1 MSGEYFDKFPEIR
14 YNNVLVRDIS
24 RRVNFLRQTIETPY
38 TFLPY
43 TIEEG
48 DRAEDIAYHY
58 YGDPN
63 YAWLVYLSN
72 NIIDPYHDWPM
83 DEQTF
88 HNYLIDKYAEQ
99 SAKTGWDV
107 IDWARD
113 TSDRFGDNIVYYYK
127 EV

>member
-1 MSGEYFDKFPEIR
+1 MSGEYFQKLPEIK
-14 YNNVLVRDIS
+14 YNNVLVRDIT
-24 RRVNFLRQTIETPY
+24 RRVNFLKQSIENPY
-38 TFLPY
+38 AFLPY

-48 DRAEDIAYHY
+48 DRAEDVAYHY

-83 DEQTF
+83 DEETF
-88 HNYLIDKYAEQ
+88 HNYLIDKYAEK
-99 SAKTGWDV
+99 SGKKGYEV

-113 TSDRFGDNIVYYYK
+113 TTDEFGDNIVYYYK

>member
-1 MSGEYFDKFPEIR
+1 MSGEYFQKLPEVR
-14 YNNVLVRDIS
+14 YNNVLVRDIT
-24 RRVNFLRQTIETPY
+24 RRVNFLKQSIENPY
-38 TFLPY
+38 AFLPY

-83 DEQTF
+83 DEDTF
-88 HNYLIDKYAEQ
+88 HNYLIDKYAEK
-99 SAKTGWDV
+99 SGKTGYEV

-113 TSDRFGDNIVYYYK
+113 TTDVFGDNIVYYYK

>member
-1 MSGEYFDKFPEIR
+1 MSGEYFSKFPEIR
-14 YNNVLVRDIS
+14 YNNVLVRDIT
-24 RRVNFLRQTIETPY
+24 RRVNFLKQSIENPY

-48 DRAEDIAYHY
+48 QRAEDVAYHY

-72 NIIDPYHDWPM
+72 NIIDPYHQWPM
-83 DEQTF
+83 DEDTF
-88 HNYLIDKYAEQ
+88 HQYIIDKYTVQ
-99 SAKTGWDV
+99 SRRKGWDV

-113 TSDRFGDNIVYYYK
+113 TSDPFSNNIVYYYK